1 MNHEPLPQYY
11 YTTSQSKIIMISSSQ
26 SSLHRPFQSNSNNT
40 RAQNEKPGR
49 TILQLLR
56 TRDKLILQ
64 IRQTSTSSSSS
75 SSTGTKRDE
84 SPNVT
89 AVDCIVD
96 EANDNANNG
105 YSIHENELHQVE
117 TELLSQLS
125 SLDSSIRRC
134 GGLFANNVDR
144 ATAYYNCA
152 ADRSSLNNATTTT
165 AVDNNNTDGS
175 TRNRKRK
182 KGGGGSNN
190 SSGGGGGAG
199 SLSASSYGIY
209 LDSSTSSNNSSMG
222 GAGGGGGDGG
232 GGGEKKRDLDEG
244 LILTAIC
251 KILGVHVGR
260 RKKLVVEGEEDN
272 HVDRANDDGNV
283 PSSNSYSSS
292 YGFSISCSAL
302 SILSSLCDHAK
313 DGMVGSLSLNGNT
326 TGASIEGDMIGSI
339 GTHLLDAL
347 HENIALCNVQLLQEE
362 GAMVLQTL
370 LGSLKAC
377 ASVVCLLETRLSRAD
392 RTMQN
397 LKEIA
402 WMVLNNMPTTFTA
415 YDNNSNMT
423 GSSTQDKLPLL
434 DAVRNAAT
442 ALLASLPL
450 AGNSEG
456 MPPSKLWSQNV
467 SDAIILL
474 QWAIHDFFPMLN
486 VTSTGGEGASPQQQ
500 KQRQYPNLWKDHVH
514 WMTLAKDA
522 STHVGD
528 ELDLGNDT
536 TSTHRSRAW
545 LSRIQ
550 CLTRFIVSLLRME
563 GYPLHRL
570 PNNMPT
576 LVIHLPLDSL
586 LDVSEILLSFPL
598 AAEAKHRSTK
608 SRLRDTPVADGLLSP
623 NTAMEIAPDVR
634 LCGHELL
641 NTVVESCR
649 GGSGVRGRARRVVI
663 MAVAT
668 LQSSCSS
675 ILVSVVDGSLRGGG
689 GGVKDGSSR
698 LSKIGS
704 WLRGSIPLRIEAIRT
719 FHVIAVSLGS
729 GVMSSTGTSKSI
741 SRALVLLGGC
751 LLEQIQDCGSNAC
764 QQSGV
769 GMDDEWGTLGEIAK
783 LV

>member
-1 MNHEPLPQYY
+1 MNLCRNTI
-11 YTTSQSKIIMISSSQ
+11 TTSQSKIIMISSSQ

-56 TRDKLILQ
+56 TRDKLILR
-64 IRQTSTSSSSS
+64 IRQTSTSSSSI
-75 SSTGTKRDE
+75 GTKRDE

-96 EANDNANNG
+96 ESNDNANNG

-152 ADRSSLNNATTTT
+152 ADRSSLNNNNNNLAATTST

-209 LDSSTSSNNSSMG
+209 LDSSTSSYNFSMG
-222 GAGGGGGDGG
+222 GGGGGDGG

-272 HVDRANDDGNV
+272 HVGSVGVDRANDDGNI
-283 PSSNSYSSS
+283 PSSYSYPSC

-302 SILSSLCDHAK
+302 SILSSICDHAIH
-313 DGMVGSLSLNGNT
+313 GNT
-326 TGASIEGDMIGSI
+326 ACASIEGDMIGSI

-347 HENIALCNVQLLQEE
+347 HENISLCNVQLMQEE
-362 GAMVLQTL
+362 GAMVLHTL

-434 DAVRNAAT
+434 DAVRNATT
-442 ALLASLPL
+442 ALLASLAL

-456 MPPSKLWSQNV
+456 IPPSKLWSQSV
-467 SDAIILL
+467 SDAILLL
-474 QWAIHDFFPMLN
+474 QWAIYDFFPMPN
-486 VTSTGGEGASPQQQ
+486 VTTAGGVGASQQQQ
-500 KQRQYPNLWKDHVH
+500 KQRQYPDFWKDHMH
-514 WMTLAKDA
+514 WMTLAKDT
-522 STHVGD
+522 SSQGGD

-598 AAEAKHRSTK
+598 AAEARHRSTK

-623 NTAMEIAPDVR
+623 NTAMEIAPGVR

-649 GGSGVRGRARRVVI
+649 GGSGVRGRARRVGKMG
-663 MAVAT
+663 MAT
-668 LQSSCSS
+668 
-675 ILVSVVDGSLRGGG
+675 
-689 GGVKDGSSR
+689 
-698 LSKIGS
+698 
-704 WLRGSIPLRIEAIRT
+704 
-719 FHVIAVSLGS
+719 
-729 GVMSSTGTSKSI
+729 
-741 SRALVLLGGC
+741 
-751 LLEQIQDCGSNAC
+751 
-764 QQSGV
+764 
-769 GMDDEWGTLGEIAK
+769 
-783 LV
+783 